1 MFFGR
6 VVRGGRKNFGIATK
20 KLVCSVFTQIYPQIA
35 RVASFD

>member
-20 KLVCSVFTQIYPQIA
+20 KISPFRIHANLSTNRKRSKF
-35 RVASFD
+35 